1 MRARMDLADLF
12 QNNGKPD
19 AALEHARK
27 AIDLGERTG
36 APTADRLRA
45 RKIQAEALVFTEP
58 ENAETQLR
66 AILDELPASGLARTR
81 LHGEALSAFSGAL
94 LHANRDRHQVLQ
106 LLEEE
111 LRLWRDIHGENSSPY
126 IGRAACRERW
136 GQYV

>member
-1 MRARMDLADLF
+1 MLMLRLSCLLLCCVFSLLMIRRSPRAPRTDTLCPYTTLFLSLF

-45 RKIQAEALVFTEP
+45 RKIQAEALVYTEP

-66 AILDELPASGLARTR
+66 AILAELPASGLARTR
-81 LHGEALSAFSGAL
+81 LHGEALSAS
-94 LHANRDRHQVLQ
+94 
-106 LLEEE
+106 
-111 LRLWRDIHGENSSPY
+111 
-126 IGRAACRERW
+126 IGRAH
-136 GQYV
+136 V